1 VVIGDGG
8 GRLTPRFP
16 REWHEPRI
24 IRLCVDASLAYKQA
38 SFLLPTMRL
47 LNSMLVS
54 PELSD

>member
-1 VVIGDGG
+1 MEPALSGRGGDA
-8 GRLTPRFP
+8 L
-16 REWHEPRI
+16 
-24 IRLCVDASLAYKQA
+24 SAYKRA

>member
-1 VVIGDGG
+1 
-8 GRLTPRFP
+8 
-16 REWHEPRI
+16 
-24 IRLCVDASLAYKQA
+24 VDASLAYKQA